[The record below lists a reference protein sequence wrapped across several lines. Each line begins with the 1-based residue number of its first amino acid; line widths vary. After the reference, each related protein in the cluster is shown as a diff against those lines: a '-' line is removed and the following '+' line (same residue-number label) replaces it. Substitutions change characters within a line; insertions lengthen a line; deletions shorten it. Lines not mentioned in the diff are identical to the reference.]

1 MIKVKKLIK
10 KFGNLQ
16 VLNELSFN
24 IGENEIIGLVGPN
37 GAGKTTTMR
46 ILTGHLAF
54 SSGEVEVLKNNMANQ
69 DKSLLA
75 KKEIGYL
82 PEDNPLYPEMLV
94 NEYLKMICEFKQIKK
109 EDIKGEI
116 KKVVEKAGLQK
127 VYYRPISELSKGYR
141 QRVGLAASILGN
153 PRILIL
159 DEPTEGLDPNQRV
172 DIRNLIKEFGKN
184 KTVIIS
190 SHVLSEVENTCD
202 RIIIINEGKIVADEK
217 TPDILRKNKQSDI
230 LVVEIEGNN
239 IEEKI
244 IDAVGTENI
253 ISKNIL
259 NNKIKLEI
267 KMSDEQEYRP
277 KISELAREN
286 SWIIW
291 EMRVVESKLEDI
303 FRELTK

>member
-1 MIKVKKLIK
+1 MIKVKKLTK

-54 SSGEVEVLKNNMANQ
+54 SSGEVEVLKNNMAKE

-82 PEDNPLYPEMLV
+82 PENNPLYPEMLV
-94 NEYLKMICEFKQIKK
+94 HEYLSMMCEFKQIKK
-109 EDIKGEI
+109 DEIDEQIKR
-116 KKVVEKAGLQK
+116 VVEKAGLEK
-127 VYYRPISELSKGYR
+127 VYYRPISELSKGYK
-141 QRVGLAASILGN
+141 QRVGLGASILGN

-172 DIRNLIKEFGKN
+172 DIRNLIKEFGKD

-202 RIIIINEGKIVADEK
+202 RIIIINEGKIVADET

-230 LVVEIEGNN
+230 LVVEVEGKDAQ
-239 IEEKI
+239 EQI
-244 IDAVGTENI
+244 IDAVGTENVVE
-253 ISKNIL
+253 SNIEG
-259 NNKIKLEI
+259 NKTKLEI
-267 KMSDEQEYRP
+267 KMPDEQEYRP
-277 KISELAREN
+277 KISELAVKN
-286 SWIIW
+286 NWIIW